1 MSWPKLAFRVR
12 DPSLFKPNPNVP
24 ASSPRICSSIYSWD
38 GEVAKVTTHD
48 GPTYAQAYEVRH
60 EVLRED
66 IIWVN
71 TEAANK
77 FPFAQAGVKVI
88 GIGYGAD
95 EKLEMFEASKPK

>member
-24 ASSPRICSSIYSWD
+24 ADSPRICSSIHSWD
-38 GEVAKVTTHD
+38 GEVAQVTTYD
-48 GPTYAQAYEVRH
+48 GAYMRPDLEVRH
-60 EVLRED
+60 AVLRED

-88 GIGYGAD
+88 GIGYAAD
-95 EKLEMFEASKPK
+95 EKLAAFKAK